1 MTAPA
6 ATEQTDRRD
15 AVGRTVLTKHHGLG
29 NDFLIAVDPA
39 RTGAPLPTE
48 ADAVA
53 WCDRHVGVGA
63 DGLILA
69 TPEPQPQSDSEPGE
83 PGGQPV
89 RRWRMVLWN
98 ADGGR
103 AEISGN
109 GIRCLGQAISNHLG
123 LDRSTDQELSIVT
136 DAGVRSLTIMA
147 ASNGEG
153 SASALVRAG
162 MGKAVAGPVP
172 SERWGEVDVSPT
184 AQAGVDIGNPHLVAF
199 VDSLGDADMSVIGP
213 VVEADYPSGVNVHL
227 VEVLGAGQVS
237 LRVWERG
244 AGVTQAC
251 GSGACAAAWAAHNMD
266 LVSSPVTVDMP
277 GGSAIVELSD
287 DEIFLIGPAVQVAE
301 VIIDG

>member
-1 MTAPA
+1 MTASA

-15 AVGRTVLTKHHGLG
+15 STGRTALTKHHGLG

-39 RTGAPLPTE
+39 RSGAPVPTE

-69 TPEPQPQSDSEPGE
+69 TPEPDAGDSA
-83 PGGQPV
+83 GQPV

-109 GIRCLGQAISNHLG
+109 GIRCLGQAISDHLG
-123 LDRSTDQELSIVT
+123 LDRSTDQDLSIIT

-147 ASNGEG
+147 ASDGED

-162 MGKAVAGPVP
+162 MGKAVAGPAP
-172 SERWGEVDVSPT
+172 SERWGEVNISPS

-227 VEVLGAGQVS
+227 VEVLGTSQVS

-277 GGSAIVELSD
+277 GGSAMVELSD
-287 DEIFLIGPAVQVAE
+287 DEIFLIGPAVHVAE
-301 VIIDG
+301 VIING